1 MRPTPKQFA
10 ALFLALAIAVG
21 ALAALA
27 LAHDQALP
35 GWGLSALALAS
46 LGTAIALWRNPK
58 WAAEQIAALFT
69 AHEDGQWIDPSDPL
83 FRHAQ
88 SRARQS
94 LERMRAL
101 HVQHP
106 GEVMVK
112 FAWTTDAGAV
122 ERVWGEV
129 VQADGDTLV
138 VRMLSRPIAQ
148 TAALPGTVRVPANEI
163 DDWALHLPDEVHG
176 GFSVQAEMRL
186 AQRAGR
192 PVPSHIEQMKG
203 RFRDP
208 LLG

>member
-1 MRPTPKQFA
+1 MLGTDLIP
-10 ALFLALAIAVG
+10 ALAGRDVT
-21 ALAALA
+21 AL
-27 LAHDQALP
+27 
-35 GWGLSALALAS
+35 G
-46 LGTAIALWRNPK
+46 
-58 WAAEQIAALFT
+58 
-69 AHEDGQWIDPSDPL
+69 
-83 FRHAQ
+83 
-88 SRARQS
+88 RAD
-94 LERMRAL
+94 LDI
-101 HVQHP
+101 
-106 GEVMVK
+106 
-112 FAWTTDAGAV
+112 TDAGAV

-148 TAALPGTVRVPANEI
+148 TGAVPSALRVQANEI

>member
-1 MRPTPKQFA
+1 
-10 ALFLALAIAVG
+10 
-21 ALAALA
+21 
-27 LAHDQALP
+27 
-35 GWGLSALALAS
+35 
-46 LGTAIALWRNPK
+46 
-58 WAAEQIAALFT
+58 
-69 AHEDGQWIDPSDPL
+69 
-83 FRHAQ
+83 
-88 SRARQS
+88 
-94 LERMRAL
+94 
-101 HVQHP
+101 
-106 GEVMVK
+106 MVK

-148 TAALPGTVRVPANEI
+148 TGAVPSALRVPANEI